1 MKQHHM
7 LACQPNLKKN
17 ETGFLQRGCLPRR
30 NEEEFRM
37 IMSLLGVQIFGKPSK
52 KSKPS
57 STATPGYEE
66 PEESVGASLDQVR
79 KHLEKRRIR
88 DAEHELTPAGH
99 KEHSDATVSDSE
111 EQPPAEDKE
120 SSSQFDTAAIDKK
133 SIAAEDQSV
142 FSQDSFG
149 PSSQQES
156 SIKVANSTST
166 CSQMSSL
173 QITDQKISLKS
184 RSKRV
189 IEQELQSISK
199 GWRQP
204 TQSDINTLFLTV
216 NQSAR
221 ALTATTQKFIESNQ
235 HNRIDQDL
243 ETMMESN
250 SEYQTPGKEKKS
262 SAFEE
267 ELDDQEE
274 ATTAKST
281 PTDLLGKRTSH
292 HYGGLEGKQLFSEQ
306 PSKRSCLEAPSKKDC
321 RERHAKAKQLQQ
333 IPSIAEPSE
342 ATEGQEITQDM
353 ISFIKGQYDSNKEA
367 TEAIASKEFE
377 REDVA
382 GRPIPISKP
391 MLNVSKR
398 ILRPT
403 KTQRII

>member
-1 MKQHHM
+1 
-7 LACQPNLKKN
+7 
-17 ETGFLQRGCLPRR
+17 
-30 NEEEFRM
+30 
-37 IMSLLGVQIFGKPSK
+37 
-52 KSKPS
+52 
-57 STATPGYEE
+57 
-66 PEESVGASLDQVR
+66 
-79 KHLEKRRIR
+79 
-88 DAEHELTPAGH
+88 
-99 KEHSDATVSDSE
+99 
-111 EQPPAEDKE
+111 
-120 SSSQFDTAAIDKK
+120 
-133 SIAAEDQSV
+133 
-142 FSQDSFG
+142 
-149 PSSQQES
+149 
-156 SIKVANSTST
+156 
-166 CSQMSSL
+166 
-173 QITDQKISLKS
+173 
-184 RSKRV
+184 
-189 IEQELQSISK
+189 
-199 GWRQP
+199 
-204 TQSDINTLFLTV
+204 
-216 NQSAR
+216 
-221 ALTATTQKFIESNQ
+221 
-235 HNRIDQDL
+235 
-243 ETMMESN
+243 MMESN

-267 ELDDQEE
+267 EFDDQEE

-377 REDVA
+377 MEDVA